1 MKGLIRYIGIVKYIL
16 ILLLTIFVMSLLGGG
31 EISNAKM
38 ESVAKKVVKAIDTGE
53 LSEADNRMV
62 KRLYGL
68 NANDY
73 ENVVLY
79 VSDSNM
85 KVEELLIVKLTDT
98 AQSETVE
105 TAVDTRLNKQLESFE
120 GYGPEQCKLL
130 KDHILDVKGN
140 YILYVV
146 DKKAKAADKAF
157 QKSLQGK

>member
-1 MKGLIRYIGIVKYIL
+1 
-16 ILLLTIFVMSLLGGG
+16 MSLLGGG

-105 TAVDTRLNKQLESFE
+105 TAIDTRLNKQLESFE

>member
-1 MKGLIRYIGIVKYIL
+1 MKSLMRCIGIVKYIL

-38 ESVAKKVVKAIDTGE
+38 ESVAKRVAKAIDTEE

-85 KVEELLIVKLTDT
+85 EVEELLIVKLKDIS
-98 AQSETVE
+98 QSEAVE
-105 TAVDTRLNKQLESFE
+105 AAIDTRLNTQLESFE

-130 KDHILDVKGN
+130 KDHVLDVKGN

-157 QKSLQGK
+157 QKSL